1 LVKRLIVSELAE
13 RRAAGENPNW
23 TEILGA
29 VMANINSQHGRMINS
44 VSAYEAIFGQLYDQS
59 VSCSLEE
66 ARECW
71 TVEQRLKVTQDIA
84 FVQAAKQFFG
94 DTEGDQQDEE
104 DSWCD
109 EELTDEEMMNLDE
122 VDDATFD
129 LHCPVKLLD
138 DTAKHQVLLDIASL
152 SPEKVINDTEQDM
165 VESQE
170 SSPAANIVDSVLE
183 KEGLFMYNKPPPPL
197 PVDHPRLKKQVTLS
211 EAWNQKLTV
220 SASRKTKARSD
231 ELYTFVYLTMTCA
244 TCFPDTG
251 VFRIS
256 VGDERYNT
264 HSETRNTMERQGYMG
279 CW

>member
-1 LVKRLIVSELAE
+1 
-13 RRAAGENPNW
+13 
-23 TEILGA
+23 
-29 VMANINSQHGRMINS
+29 
-44 VSAYEAIFGQLYDQS
+44 
-59 VSCSLEE
+59 LEE

-71 TVEQRLKVTQDIA
+71 TVEQRLKVTHDIA
-84 FVQAAKQFFG
+84 FVQVAKQFFA

-183 KEGLFMYNKPPPPL
+183 KEGLF
-197 PVDHPRLKKQVTLS
+197 
-211 EAWNQKLTV
+211 
-220 SASRKTKARSD
+220 
-231 ELYTFVYLTMTCA
+231 
-244 TCFPDTG
+244 
-251 VFRIS
+251 I
-256 VGDERYNT
+256 
-264 HSETRNTMERQGYMG
+264 
-279 CW
+279 